1 MINENWYQTAI
12 KEYGIKEILYKELS
26 EKKKEK
32 GSGAF
37 GRVYKTKCDSI
48 GTVAIKKITIDA
60 EVEVIRFIKEL
71 KLHSQIKHERI
82 IQFHGI
88 SRDEHKGHYLV
99 LEYAKQGDLREFIE
113 KFGKGEFKWEE
124 RKRLAIQIAE
134 GLRYL
139 HNEKNIIH
147 RDLHTKNILINEG
160 NIKISDFGLSKN
172 LNGTMSSTNNGVFGM
187 VPFIDPQKLNQT
199 KYVLNKKSDIYS
211 LGMVLW
217 EISSCREP
225 FPGETIILD
234 LSLKICQGL
243 KEKSVKGTPME
254 YKQIY
259 TSCWEIEPNSR
270 PLIEEVLSQLKSMSL
285 EPVFEGDDEYTSCSP
300 SPSPGTSGCIL
311 PDDLIIQ
318 TNSVICKRCDSKFTD
333 QNWCNSCESQRFQE
347 DFSNWTSENQSLD
360 ELIQY
365 SQLSATKNN
374 TYFEW
379 IKFNQFKDI
388 KVIKDIEDGFFTA
401 TWLDGSRELWDDRS
415 QQWERK
421 GPVKIILRRLRCLN
435 INKLKLYLELEN
447 IIIYCYGFTGFTQVS
462 STKSKSTK
470 SYYLMVLKYANVV
483 KLRKYIQNKFPFS
496 WFERLSILKKI
507 VELLHNIH
515 KTNYVH
521 CNFHSGSILLQ
532 KDDLNHELEI
542 YVSDL
547 DFCVYSGEFYKT
559 DEANK
564 NNRHISPEILKGE
577 KVSIKSDIYSL
588 GVLMRELVSRN
599 DPQRYYELMQ
609 KCLDD
614 DPERRPDTKDLLEEL
629 HTFTVSRNSQF
640 EAADSRGISP
650 PQTNPSLHF
659 PPFPLPSSPF
669 PPFYEQPLPPSP
681 LSQPLSPSPFPQFY
695 QPHDENEN
703 DTYDFDNF
711 DNFFNL

>member
-1 MINENWYQTAI
+1 
-12 KEYGIKEILYKELS
+12 
-26 EKKKEK
+26 
-32 GSGAF
+32 
-37 GRVYKTKCDSI
+37 
-48 GTVAIKKITIDA
+48 
-60 EVEVIRFIKEL
+60 
-71 KLHSQIKHERI
+71 
-82 IQFHGI
+82 
-88 SRDEHKGHYLV
+88 
-99 LEYAKQGDLREFIE
+99 
-113 KFGKGEFKWEE
+113 
-124 RKRLAIQIAE
+124 
-134 GLRYL
+134 
-139 HNEKNIIH
+139 
-147 RDLHTKNILINEG
+147 
-160 NIKISDFGLSKN
+160 
-172 LNGTMSSTNNGVFGM
+172 
-187 VPFIDPQKLNQT
+187 
-199 KYVLNKKSDIYS
+199 
-211 LGMVLW
+211 
-217 EISSCREP
+217 
-225 FPGETIILD
+225 
-234 LSLKICQGL
+234 
-243 KEKSVKGTPME
+243 
-254 YKQIY
+254 
-259 TSCWEIEPNSR
+259 
-270 PLIEEVLSQLKSMSL
+270 MSL
-285 EPVFEGDDEYTSCSP
+285 EPVFEGDEP
-300 SPSPGTSGCIL
+300 PP
-311 PDDLIIQ
+311 PDA
-318 TNSVICKRCDSKFTD
+318 S
-333 QNWCNSCESQRFQE
+333 
-347 DFSNWTSENQSLD
+347 
-360 ELIQY
+360 
-365 SQLSATKNN
+365 
-374 TYFEW
+374 
-379 IKFNQFKDI
+379 DI

-447 IIIYCYGFTGFTQVS
+447 IIIYCYGFTGFTQVP